1 MPAKKYSSPE
11 QAKEAKRLK
20 TLESNRRKREEKKAS
35 KEVKEKAPAK
45 PRAKKA
51 PKVPEP
57 ESETDEEFEN
67 MLFGTPTPKAL
78 PVSSG
83 FHDLIAFLEQ
93 DHGEVV
99 PTASQRPQPRKEVQE
114 VASILAKAHS
124 DNIQKA
130 EAKQESVLPAYPIEE
145 KKQVATERV
154 QRDIVAERRQA
165 FRDKV
170 IANRIAKQAELRG
183 EKVNKGNI
191 VWAAGGGGSPKYSVD
206 DNWVKP
212 AVSPPFPAKKSPY
225 ASTEPFHEL
234 LNEKHNP
241 ISNTAFYSAT
251 GYTNWLKSH
260 NYENGN
266 LQPRI
271 EKKSRFTNASPT
283 EHLNNLVEHFKAR
296 RTGDLRDQYGRPEY
310 GNLKPPVLA
319 HKPKFSL
326 LHPTQIEHIPDE
338 EHAHNVNRLL
348 KEEHQKHFDLSPRR
362 IQHIQ
367 DYEHNK
373 KQAEQVHK
381 AYLKELYKGQPTHK
395 FFKNPAN
402 VRVAKNEAQHEKLL
416 NLLTRPR
423 TPKAVTPKT
432 KVATPKAK
440 AVTPKAKAEPSLKT
454 VLAAIQ
460 DKHGK
465 KPRSDI
471 DQMRTRLKRLETSL
485 KNGKNIEKK
494 QAEIETLKTMIGDK
508 ADLTVKQ
515 HKERL
520 EKLGVVPPS
529 EVVKRRNKHLADLG
543 EIAKAE
549 EIKAKHDARV
559 AKKVAAE
566 EAKANKKL
574 AKQGIVVLGEA
585 QPYKSYQQLLDE
597 QKLERLQS
605 QGAVLPTE
613 EEEAFVKYFREK
625 YGHIPLLYKEPEK
638 RANAKPDYRQRG
650 ETFATK
656 NGRRIYK
663 YS

>member
-11 QAKEAKRLK
+11 EAAAAKRLK
-20 TLESNRRKREEKKAS
+20 TLESNRRKREQKKALAPE
-35 KEVKEKAPAK
+35 KVNGKAPAK

-67 MLFGTPTPKAL
+67 MLFGTPKAI

-99 PTASQRPQPRKEVQE
+99 PAASRRPQPQKEVQA
-114 VASILAKAHS
+114 VAEELARAHNE
-124 DNIQKA
+124 NIQRA
-130 EAKQESVLPAYPIEE
+130 EVKQESVLPAYPIEE

-154 QRDIVAERRQA
+154 QRDIVAERRKA
-165 FRDKV
+165 FREKV

-191 VWAAGGGGSPKYSVD
+191 VWSGSPKYSVD
-206 DNWVKP
+206 YNYVKP
-212 AVSPPFPAKKSPY
+212 AVSPPFPNA
-225 ASTEPFHEL
+225 EPFHEL
-234 LNEKHNP
+234 LNAPHNP
-241 ISNTAFYSAT
+241 ISDEAFYSAT
-251 GYTNWLKSH
+251 GYTNLLSKD
-260 NYENGN
+260 YENGN
-266 LQPRI
+266 LQPRVQ
-271 EKKSRFTNASPT
+271 KSRFTSASPT
-283 EHLNNLVEHFKAR
+283 EHLHRLIEHFKPR
-296 RTGDLRDQYGRPEY
+296 RKGDLRDQYGRPEY

-319 HKPKFSL
+319 PKPKFSI
-326 LHPTQIEHIPDE
+326 LHPMQIEHIPE
-338 EHAHNVNRLL
+338 EQANHNINRILR
-348 KEEHQKHFDLSPRR
+348 EEHQKHFESPRR
-362 IQHIQ
+362 IQHIK
-367 DYEHNK
+367 DYEHNQ
-373 KQAEQVHK
+373 KQAEQVKK
-381 AYLKELYKGQPTHK
+381 AYLKELYKEQPTNK
-395 FFKNPAN
+395 VFKNPAIQ
-402 VRVAKNEAQHEKLL
+402 RTAKNEAQNEKLL
-416 NLLTRPR
+416 NLIRRPR
-423 TPKAVTPKT
+423 TPR
-432 KVATPKAK
+432 
-440 AVTPKAKAEPSLKT
+440 AVTPKAKATPKAKVATPKVAEPSLNTILSTLKE
-454 VLAAIQ
+454 
-460 DKHGK
+460 KHAK
-465 KPRSDI
+465 APRSDLA
-471 DQMRTRLKRLETSL
+471 QMKTRLKRLQSSL

-494 QAEIETLKTMIGDK
+494 QAEIETLKLQIGDK

-543 EIAKAE
+543 EKQKAE
-549 EIKAKHDARV
+549 DIKAKHDARV

-597 QKLERLQS
+597 QKLEQLQS
-605 QGAVLPTE
+605 QGSFIPDE
-613 EEEAFVKYFREK
+613 EEQAFLDYFKHK
-625 YGHIPLLYKEPEK
+625 YGSIPLLYKEPVK

-650 ETFATK
+650 ETFTTYK
-656 NGRRIYK
+656 GRRIYK

>member
-1 MPAKKYSSPE
+1 MPAKKYATPE
-11 QAKEAKRLK
+11 EAKEAKRLK
-20 TLESNRRKREEKKAS
+20 TLESNRRKREEKKALAPE
-35 KEVKEKAPAK
+35 KVKEKAPAK

-51 PKVPEP
+51 KTPEP

-67 MLFGTPTPKAL
+67 MLFGTATPKAM

-99 PTASQRPQPRKEVQE
+99 PVASQRPQPQPVVRA
-114 VASILAKAHS
+114 VAAELARAHS
-124 DNIQKA
+124 DNIQRA

-145 KKQVATERV
+145 KKQIETERV
-154 QRDIVAERRQA
+154 QRDIVAERRKA
-165 FRDKV
+165 FREKV

-191 VWAAGGGGSPKYSVD
+191 VWSGSPKYSVD
-206 DNWVKP
+206 DNYVKP
-212 AVSPPFPAKKSPY
+212 AVSPPFPAKAP
-225 ASTEPFHEL
+225 STEPFHEL
-234 LNEKHNP
+234 LNAPHNP
-241 ISNTAFYSAT
+241 ISDEAFYSAT
-251 GYTNWLKSH
+251 GYTNLLSQD
-260 NYENGN
+260 YENGN
-266 LQPRI
+266 LQPRVQ
-271 EKKSRFTNASPT
+271 KKSRFTSASPT
-283 EHLNNLVEHFKAR
+283 EHLHRLIEHFKPR
-296 RTGDLRDQYGRPEY
+296 RIGDLRDQYGRPEY

-319 HKPKFSL
+319 PKPKFSI
-326 LHPTQIEHIPDE
+326 LHPMQIEHIPE
-338 EHAHNVNRLL
+338 EEANHNINRILR
-348 KEEHQKHFDLSPRR
+348 EEHQKHFDLSPRR
-362 IQHIQ
+362 IQHIK
-367 DYEHNK
+367 DYEHNQ

-395 FFKNPAN
+395 FFKKPAN
-402 VRVAKNEAQHEKLL
+402 VRIAKNEAQHEKLL
-416 NLLTRPR
+416 NLIRRPR
-423 TPKAVTPKT
+423 TPRAVTPKVPKAT
-432 KVATPKAK
+432 PKAKVATPK
-440 AVTPKAKAEPSLKT
+440 VAEPSLNTILSTLKE
-454 VLAAIQ
+454 
-460 DKHGK
+460 KHAK
-465 KPRSDI
+465 APRSDLA
-471 DQMRTRLKRLETSL
+471 QMKTRLKRLETSL

-494 QAEIETLKTMIGDK
+494 QAEIETLKLQIGDK

-543 EIAKAE
+543 EKQKAE
-549 EIKAKHDARV
+549 DIKAKHDARI

-597 QKLERLQS
+597 QKLEQLQS
-605 QGAVLPTE
+605 QGSFIPDE
-613 EEEAFVKYFREK
+613 EEQAFLDYFKHK
-625 YGHIPLLYKEPEK
+625 YGSIPLLYKEPVK

-650 ETFATK
+650 ETFTTYK
-656 NGRRIYK
+656 GRRIYK